1 MQTTT
6 RRPNL
11 SGTWRCVLIHALE
24 MALNFARRCELTVA
38 RAEAPGS
45 RVDAL
50 RRWDRFMRAARYC
63 ARRLKVKVPYL
74 MAS

>member
-1 MQTTT
+1 MQTVT

-11 SGTWRCVLIHALE
+11 AGTWRTTLVHALE

-45 RVDAL
+45 RVDAM
-50 RRWDRFMRAARYC
+50 RRWERFMRAARY
-63 ARRLKVKVPYL
+63 AAKRLKVNVPYL
-74 MAS
+74 MA